1 MSARMIG
8 GILLLLF
15 SEVIGICYGEWSFK
29 LFAKMIPPV
38 AITSFNMGAA
48 HVTLLGSGAVLG
60 LLIFILAVV
69 SNWLS
74 GMFQPRSKAA
84 APAPPAPPAPA
95 RP

>member
-1 MSARMIG
+1 MSARMLG

-15 SEVIGICYGEWSFK
+15 SEIIGICYGEWSFK

-60 LLIFILAVV
+60 LLIFILAAV

-74 GMFQPRSKAA
+74 GMFQPRAKAA
-84 APAPPAPPAPA
+84 PPVQVPPT

>member
-8 GILLLLF
+8 SILLFLI
-15 SEVIGICYGEWSFK
+15 SEAIGICYGEWSFK

-60 LLIFILAVV
+60 LVIFVFSVV

-74 GMFQPRSKAA
+74 GMFQPRAQAK
-84 APAPPAPPAPA
+84 PATPTTTTPTPT
-95 RP
+95 R

>member
-74 GMFQPRSKAA
+74 GMFQPRAKVAT
-84 APAPPAPPAPA
+84 PAPVPPT

>member
-8 GILLLLF
+8 GILLLLV
-15 SEVIGICYGEWSFK
+15 SEAIGICYGEWSFK

-74 GMFQPRSKAA
+74 GMFQPRAKTA
-84 APAPPAPPAPA
+84 APAPAAPP
-95 RP
+95 RV